1 MTRART
7 ECTPST
13 FRSMILTLGS
23 QKDCLARQQPDT
35 VSILETWRN
44 APISHVSHSKQP
56 HSHMQPR
63 RVPAGCNP
71 VNKRVSLRVSHVAK
85 MLPCCQAEHDWP
97 ERWVA
102 FAAIEGGVKEAPE
115 AALTSCLACAVLK

>member
-7 ECTPST
+7 ERTPST

-23 QKDCLARQQPDT
+23 QKDCLARQTCVNFGNMAQRANQ
-35 VSILETWRN
+35 SR
-44 APISHVSHSKQP
+44 QP

-63 RVPAGCNP
+63 HVPEGCNP
-71 VNKRVSLRVSHVAK
+71 VDKRVSLCVSHVAK

-115 AALTSCLACAVLK
+115 AALTSCLEALRAAVLK